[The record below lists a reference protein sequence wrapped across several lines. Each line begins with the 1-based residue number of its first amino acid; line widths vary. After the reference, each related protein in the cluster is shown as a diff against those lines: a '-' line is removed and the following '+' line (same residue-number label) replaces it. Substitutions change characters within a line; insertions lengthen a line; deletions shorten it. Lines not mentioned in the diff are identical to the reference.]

1 MINIL
6 VTGGKGNLGKEIQQL
21 ISADFIDIDDVDI
34 TKKDEIQK
42 YILKGQNNIIF
53 HLAASTDLN
62 KCEKDHE
69 FAYDV
74 NVRSTEYIAEIC
86 NKIGAYLV
94 YPSTDYVFDGEKGLY
109 KETDAPNPVNY
120 YSLTKLLS
128 EYIVRSVPK
137 HLVTRGTMK
146 ERGKWRHPVAPSDM
160 YESLLHHD
168 EYAEFM
174 VKLVERD
181 AKGVYH
187 IGKGRYSVYDWA
199 SKFDPDVKPK
209 TIEEIGFP
217 LPRDC
222 SLNTEKMEDFF
233 KNNNKILNNI
243 RVK

>member
-1 MINIL
+1 MSKIL
-6 VTGGKGNLGKEIQQL
+6 VTGGNGNLGKEIRKL
-21 ISADFIDIDDVDI
+21 ISADFIDIEDVDI
-34 TKKDEIQK
+34 TVKRDIQK
-42 YILKGQNNIIF
+42 FLTEKNYEIIF
-53 HLAASTDLN
+53 HLAASTNLN
-62 KCEKDHE
+62 KCERDHE
-69 FAYDV
+69 FAFDV
-74 NVRSTEYIAEIC
+74 NVKATEYIAEVCKERDI
-86 NKIGAYLV
+86 YLI

-109 KETDAPNPVNY
+109 KEYDAPNPVNY

-128 EYIVRSVPK
+128 EYVVGCVPK

-174 VKLVERD
+174 VKLVERN
-181 AKGVYH
+181 ATGTFH
-187 IGKGRYSVYDWA
+187 IGKGRFSVYEWA

-222 SLNTEKMEDFF
+222 SLDTDKMENFF
-233 KNNNKILNNI
+233 RTHEIVNDI
-243 RVK
+243 RRVD